1 MKSMMAAALLILCTG
16 TASAQIVGRHPEESP
31 FRDLQF
37 RQDVTLFTG
46 YFNAGRDPAG
56 VAPQAAP
63 IVGAQYGI
71 RLAGPVTFVART
83 AVAFSERT
91 IINPR
96 VVAEERVVAT
106 ESWPIMLTDLNFT
119 LNLTGQK
126 SWHGIVPTATGG
138 LGLVTDFKT
147 DADVGGYQ
155 FGTSFAFNLG
165 AGVRWVA
172 TERMEL
178 RFDLTDYVYKIGY
191 PTAYYSRAPDDTQV
205 LPNTQPRTLW
215 KHNAA
220 FTVGAAY
227 RFWR

>member
-1 MKSMMAAALLILCTG
+1 MKSTLAAVLLILCTG
-16 TASAQIVGRHPEESP
+16 SASAQIVGRRPEESP
-31 FRDLQF
+31 FRNLQF

-46 YFNAGRDPAG
+46 YFNAARDPAG
-56 VAPQAAP
+56 VAPQSAP

-71 RLAGPVTFVART
+71 RVAGPVSFVART

-91 IINPR
+91 IIDPR
-96 VVAEERVVAT
+96 LPSGERVVRT
-106 ESWPIMLTDLNFT
+106 ESWPIMLTDLNFS

-126 SWHGIVPTATGG
+126 SWHGLVPTVTGG

-147 DADVGGYQ
+147 DEDVGGYE
-155 FGTSFAFNLG
+155 FGTGFAFNLG
-165 AGVRWVA
+165 AGVRWVVS
-172 TERMEL
+172 ERMEL
-178 RFDLTDYVYKIGY
+178 RFDLTDYAYKIGY
-191 PTAYYSRAPDDTQV
+191 PTAYYTRAPDETPV
-205 LPNTQPRTLW
+205 LPNTQPRSLW